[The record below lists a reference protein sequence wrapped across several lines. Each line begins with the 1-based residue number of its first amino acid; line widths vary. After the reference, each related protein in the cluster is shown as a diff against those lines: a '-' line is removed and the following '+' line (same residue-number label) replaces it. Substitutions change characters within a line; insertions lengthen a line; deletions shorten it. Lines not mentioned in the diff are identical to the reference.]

1 MYIFYQIVFVIWL
14 NFLYLF
20 KFQKMATK
28 LSILNIPGNKQGNR
42 RSASI
47 RSVGYSDLFVLDKE
61 TLWEA
66 LREYPDAR
74 KVLMQKGR
82 EILAKDGLL
91 DEEAPTDAKS
101 PEEVVEEL
109 RTAVAELEHRSAASI

>member
-1 MYIFYQIVFVIWL
+1 
-14 NFLYLF
+14 
-20 KFQKMATK
+20 MATK